1 MSLRGP
7 LPDVE
12 IPEVS
17 LYEYLFG
24 GLTEAE
30 LDLVGIEQPLTNQVL
45 TYRQIRDDVDHIAA
59 WFISQGIGEG
69 DVVALALPTC
79 PEYITAF
86 HGIVRAG
93 AAAAPMNVQYSAH
106 EFADQMSK
114 THAKYVVLHAA
125 LAAQVQPAIA
135 MVGMSPKNV
144 IVVGA
149 PPGAAEA
156 LGCVAF
162 STLTS
167 CLAPLPPENIDPATH
182 VASMPMSSGI
192 GGLQKPV
199 MLSHRNLVADL
210 AMLMPIVGQRE
221 GGVEREVLV
230 SFLPFSHVYATTG
243 TMNFALLGRHLVV
256 TMPQFDPATYLANI
270 QKYKGTVLNIVP
282 AVSTLLANDPMVD
295 DYDLS
300 SVRLIIC
307 GAAPLSEEVGD
318 RLAKRLG
325 AVILQGYGMTEL
337 SPVSHVMQPN
347 MPNVSCETIGP
358 AAPNVEFRVVD
369 PATGQDVV
377 VPEGTQESEPGE
389 MWVKGPNVMLGY
401 FERPEETAAI
411 MTPDGYLNTGDL
423 VRVDGRGVVRIVGR
437 TKELIK
443 NKGFQVAPAELEEV
457 LRKHPA
463 VADAAVFGVPLGDGG
478 DEAPY
483 ALIVLKEGATAT
495 PIEMIKHV
503 SSQVAKYKF
512 LRSVTFVPSIPRDED
527 GLIDR
532 ASLPG
537 LVLGAS

>member
-12 IPEVS
+12 IPNVS
-17 LYEYLFG
+17 LYEYLLG
-24 GLTEAE
+24 S
-30 LDLVGIEQPLTNQVL
+30 LDDADLERTAIEQPHTSQSLTFRQV
-45 TYRQIRDDVDHIAA
+45 RDDVLHVAA
-59 WFISQGIGEG
+59 WFAANGIGAG

-86 HGIVRAG
+86 HGVCRSG

-106 EFADQMSK
+106 EFADQIEK
-114 THAKYVVLHAA
+114 THAKYVIVHAA
-125 LAAQVQPAIA
+125 LAAQVQPA
-135 MVGMSPKNV
+135 VGMAGLSARNV

-156 LGCVAF
+156 LGCIDYA
-162 STLTS
+162 TL
-167 CLAPLPPENIDPATH
+167 LASDGPVPADITDPATH

-210 AMLMPIVGQRE
+210 VMLLPIMGQVDP
-221 GGVEREVLV
+221 GAQVLV
-230 SFLPFSHVYATTG
+230 AFLPFSHVYATTG
-243 TMNFALLGRHLVV
+243 TMNFALHGRHLLV
-256 TMPQFDPATYLANI
+256 TMPQFDPQSYLELI
-270 QKYKGTVLNIVP
+270 QKYRATILNIVP
-282 AVSTLLANDPMVD
+282 AVASLLAKDPAVD
-295 DYDLS
+295 SYDMS
-300 SVRLIIC
+300 SVKIVIC
-307 GAAPLSEEVGD
+307 GAAPLKEEVGD
-318 RLAKRLG
+318 EIARRLG
-325 AVILQGYGMTEL
+325 AQVLQGYGMTEL
-337 SPVSHVMQPN
+337 SPVSHVMLPN
-347 MPNVSCETIGP
+347 MPDVSCETIGP

-377 VPEGTQESEPGE
+377 VPEGKTESEPGE

-401 FERPEETAAI
+401 FERPEETAEIIDA
-411 MTPDGYLNTGDL
+411 DGYLHTGDL

-457 LRKHPA
+457 LKLHPA
-463 VADAAVFGVPLGDGG
+463 VADAGVFGVALGDGG

-483 ALIVLKEGATAT
+483 AVIQLKPGATAS

-503 SSQVAKYKF
+503 SGRVAKYKF
-512 LRSVTFVPSIPRDED
+512 LRSVTFVPAIPRDAD
-527 GLIDR
+527 GKIIR
-532 ASLPG
+532 SQLPG
-537 LVLGAS
+537 LVG